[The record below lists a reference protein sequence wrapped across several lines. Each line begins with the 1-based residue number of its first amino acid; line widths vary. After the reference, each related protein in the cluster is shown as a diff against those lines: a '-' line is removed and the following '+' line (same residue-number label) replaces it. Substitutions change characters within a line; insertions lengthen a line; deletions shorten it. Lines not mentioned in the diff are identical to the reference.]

1 MPFLAEQHLAAS
13 KLVRE
18 SGTRRTGA
26 ERELFVRKS
35 NSLLVCALLAA
46 KDRGGICLD
55 TFDWTSLA
63 PDWSKV
69 DEQMRRLALPHIASP
84 PLVPDL

>member
-1 MPFLAEQHLAAS
+1 MPFLAEQHLVAA

-18 SGTRRTGA
+18 NGARRSGA
-26 ERELFVRKS
+26 ERELYIKKS
-35 NSLLVCALLAA
+35 NSFVACVRLTA

-55 TFDWTSLA
+55 DFDWTSLT
-63 PDWSKV
+63 PDWGKI
-69 DEQMRRLALPHIASP
+69 DEQMRRLALTHIASP